1 MAISSLEYIN
11 VAIMDRRSKLND
23 LKICQLC
30 AVDFS
35 VSKFLTPL
43 IDGMKKN
50 KWDVDIIC
58 SKGKYSEDL
67 IKAGYNFKFVKIE
80 RSFSLFKLL
89 YSIFNVYK
97 IFIKERYDIVHVH
110 SPLASIIGRIASKL
124 AGIPF
129 VVYTAHG
136 FYFHDDMPKLKYL
149 FYFMIEKFLGNLTD
163 LIFTQSLEDYNTAI
177 KSKFLTKKKIYF
189 IGNGVSLKKFNP
201 NVKQSILDG
210 YKEKLNIP
218 KDGFVIGTISRLV
231 KEKGLVEFLKAAQ
244 LILNVYPNTFF
255 LLIGERLPS
264 DYDDSISKELNFAKN
279 NMTKNLK
286 LLGDRSDI
294 RELIAIMDLFCL
306 PSWREGMP
314 RTVIEAMM
322 MKKPVI
328 GTNIRGS
335 RELIIHKKTG
345 LIVPVKKEKELEKGM
360 KFFIENKNKCKMY
373 GACGRQRA
381 EKLFNEDKIVLKQI
395 KLISKIFKEKK

>member
-1 MAISSLEYIN
+1 M
-11 VAIMDRRSKLND
+11 KL
-23 LKICQLC
+23 KVCQLC

-58 SKGKYSEDL
+58 SKGKYSKDL

-80 RSFSLFKLL
+80 RSFNIFKLFN
-89 YSIFNVYK
+89 SIFNVYK
-97 IFIKERYDIVHVH
+97 IFVKEKYDIVHVH
-110 SPLASIIGRIASKL
+110 SPIGSIIGRIASKI
-124 AGIPF
+124 AGIPL

-136 FYFHDDMPKLKYL
+136 FYFHDEMPKFKYL
-149 FYFMIEKFLGNLTD
+149 FYFIIEKFLGNFTD
-163 LIFTQSLEDYNTAI
+163 LIFTQSLEDYNTAV
-177 KSKFLTKKKIYF
+177 KSKILNKDKIYF
-189 IGNGVSLKKFNP
+189 IGNGVSLIKFNP
-201 NVKQSILDG
+201 IVKQSILSS

-218 KDGFVIGTISRLV
+218 KDGFVIGTICRLV
-231 KEKGLVEFLKAAQ
+231 KEKGLVEFLNAAQ
-244 LILNVYPNTFF
+244 LILNNYPKTFF
-255 LLIGERLPS
+255 LIIGERLPS
-264 DYDDSISKELNFAKN
+264 DYNDNISKELNFAKN
-279 NMTKNLK
+279 KMPQNLK
-286 LLGDRSDI
+286 LLGERTDI

-360 KFFIENKNKCKMY
+360 KFFIENKNICKIY
-373 GACGRQRA
+373 GSYGRKRA
-381 EKLFNEDKIVLKQI
+381 EKLFDEDKIVLKQI
-395 KLISKIFKEKK
+395 KLISKTFKEKNLLNV